1 MMLGFVLGPMV
12 EENLRRTLQVS
23 RGDPSVF
30 VTRPLSLAFIVATVL
45 ILIVMAPGRAV
56 LGEARRLITS
66 REHQNQRRAFCLG

>member
-30 VTRPLSLAFIVATVL
+30 VTRPISLAFIVATVL
-45 ILIVMAPGRAV
+45 ILIVMAAPAV
-56 LGEARRLITS
+56 RKWWGAAGASS
-66 REHQNQRRAFCLG
+66 REGTE